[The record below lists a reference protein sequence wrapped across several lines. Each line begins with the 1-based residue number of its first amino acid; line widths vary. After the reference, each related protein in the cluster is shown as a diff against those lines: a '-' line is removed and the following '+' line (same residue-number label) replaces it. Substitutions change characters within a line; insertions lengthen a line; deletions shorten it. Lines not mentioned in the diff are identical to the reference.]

1 MERIMA
7 NHKAALD
14 RIDFEQTE
22 RANGGR
28 VELSQ
33 QNWRYLMQATGAVAF
48 GCALVAIL
56 VPGVSFNRQQT
67 LEATVRME
75 RLART
80 LESAKTI
87 APSTAIEVSRLIRRP
102 QYDCRQITCNSALA
116 ARNRAARSK
125 LKLLIDRN
133 IPGEAFAGGDG
144 TMHDSSQPY

>member
-7 NHKAALD
+7 NHKATLGRINLD
-14 RIDFEQTE
+14 ENE

-28 VELSQ
+28 AEFSQ
-33 QNWRYLMQATGAVAF
+33 QNWRYLLQATGAVVF

-56 VPGVSFNRQQT
+56 VPGVNFNRQQT

-75 RLART
+75 RLARA
-80 LESAKTI
+80 LESARTI

-102 QYDCRQITCNSALA
+102 QYDCRQIACNPALA
-116 ARNRAARSK
+116 ARNRAAQSK

-133 IPGEAFAGGDG
+133 IPGEAFAAGDG
-144 TMHDSSQPY
+144 TVHDSFQPY